1 MPQAKTPGKQAQA
14 TATPAQKRPGKKKIT
29 RQRAKTL
36 VESVVLAGAD
46 TVGEPT
52 AELDFAPASRADS
65 APPRRPGRPVR
76 AAGSAAQRETLLGI
90 ALELFAQRGVV
101 NTTLTE
107 IARAAGVTAAMVHYY
122 FKSRDHL
129 LDVLIAE
136 RLEPI
141 RSRMIAALNGTDD
154 PVELL
159 VGLARQMFDGIVG
172 TDDPVELLVGLARQ
186 MVEIG
191 AEHSW
196 YAPLWMREVLSE
208 GGGLRE
214 RLQQHH
220 GRNQQEEFIERLRQA
235 QSQGRLNA
243 GLEPELIVL
252 SLFGLTLLPLAKLCA
267 PQSTHAPQI
276 TPDMIARHAVA
287 LLVGGLVGGRP

>member
-1 MPQAKTPGKQAQA
+1 
-14 TATPAQKRPGKKKIT
+14 
-29 RQRAKTL
+29 
-36 VESVVLAGAD
+36 
-46 TVGEPT
+46 
-52 AELDFAPASRADS
+52 
-65 APPRRPGRPVR
+65 VR

-141 RSRMIAALNGTDD
+141 RSRMIAALN
-154 PVELL
+154 
-159 VGLARQMFDGIVG
+159 G

>member
-14 TATPAQKRPGKKKIT
+14 TATPAQKRPGKKKIS

-159 VGLARQMFDGIVG
+159 VGLARQM
-172 TDDPVELLVGLARQ
+172 
-186 MVEIG
+186 VEIG

>member
-14 TATPAQKRPGKKKIT
+14 TATPAQKRPGKKKIS

-52 AELDFAPASRADS
+52 AELDFAPASRAS

-122 FKSRDHL
+122 FKSRDHV

-141 RSRMIAALNGTDD
+141 RSRMIAALN
-154 PVELL
+154 
-159 VGLARQMFDGIVG
+159 G